1 MRKLWSV
8 CAVLLVL
15 SGCATSPKPAAQQA
29 AVAPDPHQ
37 VAAARLL
44 EAGQRL
50 ERLASASC
58 FDYASKE
65 ANVAL
70 VGYLKLQSAYVLE
83 DWAGVV
89 KQSASFNAS
98 CEDAER
104 KTAAAKQKRI
114 EKLDSDVAD
123 AREKLREKAV
133 SEPQAAAAIA
143 ATEVWPTIYVVK
155 KSETLPKIAAR
166 AEIFNDPYMWP
177 LIYKAN
183 RDQISDP
190 RSVYAG
196 QVLKIRRDMSLDEI
210 IQARREA
217 GAPEPD
223 KIPKDAYTPKRKK

>member
-1 MRKLWSV
+1 MRKLWTV
-8 CAVLLVL
+8 CTVLLIL
-15 SGCATSPKPAAQQA
+15 SGCALGPKPEALKPAL
-29 AVAPDPHQ
+29 PD
-37 VAAARLL
+37 ARQLATEQL
-44 EAGQRL
+44 KLAGSRL
-50 ERLASASC
+50 DRLAAASC
-58 FDYASKE
+58 FDYADKE
-65 ANVAL
+65 ATAAL
-70 VGYLKLQSAYVLE
+70 LVYLKLQSAYLMQ
-83 DWAGVV
+83 DWPAVAGL
-89 KQSASFNAS
+89 SADFVTG
-98 CEDAER
+98 CETAER
-104 KTAAAKQKRI
+104 KTAAAKHRRI
-114 EKLDSDVAD
+114 ERLDSEVAD

-133 SEPQAAAAIA
+133 AEPQAAAAIA

-177 LIYKAN
+177 IIYKAN